1 MDDEPTNP
9 LRPAPGDP
17 VVRPVGADADVV
29 HHEERTRVLPIAPD
43 ADADVVHQEERTR
56 VLPDGTRLREV
67 DRVEQRSRTR
77 ERLPWIVIALLLAVI
92 VGGLA
97 AWYFT
102 RSTTKP
108 VPAVVGLRIDNAV
121 TRLQADGFK
130 VQIVRQSSAKQPGV
144 VFGQNPAAGAKADS
158 GSSVRLLVSRG
169 PSSSTVPNA
178 VGLPQSEGRSQ
189 LVKAGFAVT
198 TAQVF
203 SDQPAGAVVAQ
214 DPAAGAHV
222 APGTKVRLNVSKG
235 VARVDVPSEV
245 GTLVD
250 QAQSDLSAKGFKPT
264 VVRVAS
270 GQPIDTVVSQSPAG
284 GQARKGATVQLS
296 VSEGPPTTTTGTTT
310 TTTTTVPATTT
321 GTTTTTSP

>member
-1 MDDEPTNP
+1 MDDEPTK
-9 LRPAPGDP
+9 PA
-17 VVRPVGADADVV
+17 RPVPPVILPPDSEVV
-29 HHEERTRVLPIAPD
+29 HEEERTRVLD
-43 ADADVVHQEERTR
+43 N
-56 VLPDGTRLREV
+56 GTRLREV

-77 ERLPWIVIALLLAVI
+77 ELLPWILIGLLLALLA
-92 VGGLA
+92 GGFA
-97 AWYFT
+97 IWYFT
-102 RSTTKP
+102 RSSTKP
-108 VPAVVGLRIDNAV
+108 VPAVVGLRIDTAV

-130 VQIVRQSSAKQPGV
+130 VQIARQSTAKPPGI

-203 SDQPAGAVVAQ
+203 SDQPAGTVVAQ
-214 DPAAGAHV
+214 EPAAGEHA

-235 VARVDVPSEV
+235 AARVDVPSEV
-245 GTLVD
+245 GSLVD
-250 QAQSDLSAKGFKPT
+250 QAQADLAAKGFKPA

-270 GQPIDTVVSQSPAG
+270 DQAIDTVVSQSPDG
-284 GQARKGATVQLS
+284 GQARKGATVRLS
-296 VSEGPPTTTTGTTT
+296 VSEGPPTATTTQ
-310 TTTTTVPATTT
+310 TTTTTVPAATT
-321 GTTTTTSP
+321 GTTGTTSP